1 MTRLVLYATLG
12 SLLSALG
19 HEWDTWQF
27 WCVAGLFWASDL
39 LSRQAGYE
47 GGVVAGMTA
56 YINAT
61 EQQRL
66 DLDKIVKDN
75 ND

>member
-1 MTRLVLYATLG
+1 
-12 SLLSALG
+12 
-19 HEWDTWQF
+19 
-27 WCVAGLFWASDL
+27 VAGLFWASDL

-47 GGVVAGMTA
+47 KGVVSGMSA

>member
-1 MTRLVLYATLG
+1 
-12 SLLSALG
+12 
-19 HEWDTWQF
+19 
-27 WCVAGLFWASDL
+27 VAGLFWASDL

-56 YINAT
+56 YINANA
-61 EQQRL
+61 QQRS

>member
-1 MTRLVLYATLG
+1 MTHLVLYATLG
-12 SLLSALG
+12 TLLSVLG

-27 WCVAGLFWASDL
+27 WSMLGLFWASDR
-39 LSRQAGYE
+39 LSKQAGYE
-47 GGVVAGMTA
+47 AGVVAGMTA

-61 EQQRL
+61 EQQRTH
-66 DLDKIVKDN
+66 LDKIVKDN